1 MTELVAL
8 FSAML
13 KTYPTLMNPLR
24 DRSSTDL
31 THLIVRTHKDLSQG
45 KPMRTPE
52 SFFSL
57 VKKDVPEE
65 DWRLAVHCTRTWGPT
80 SDSDPDLTEDEEI
93 ERTTLGFL
101 WMSAMITELEQ
112 RDPDEVQPPP
122 LSFEPIGA
130 VQ

>member
-13 KTYPTLMNPLR
+13 KTYPTLMRPLR
-24 DRSSTDL
+24 DRTSKDL
-31 THLIVRTHKDLSQG
+31 THLLVRTHEDLNSG
-45 KPMRTPE
+45 KPINTPD

-57 VKKDVPEE
+57 VKKDIPAD
-65 DWRLAVHCTRTWGPT
+65 DWQLAVHCTRTWGPT
-80 SDSDPDLTEDEEI
+80 SDSDPDLTEDEEM
-93 ERTTLGFL
+93 ERMTMELL
-101 WMSAMITELEQ
+101 WMSAMITELQQ

-122 LSFEPIGA
+122 LSFQPVGP